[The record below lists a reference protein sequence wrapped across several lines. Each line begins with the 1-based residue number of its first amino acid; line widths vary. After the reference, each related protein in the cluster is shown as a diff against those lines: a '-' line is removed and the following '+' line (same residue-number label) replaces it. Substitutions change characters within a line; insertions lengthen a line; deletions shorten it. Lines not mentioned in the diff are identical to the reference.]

1 MLGIE
6 EELDNLLSIADHAQ
20 RLEVGRFSKP
30 VDAFYQILGSLPP
43 IGVRSLSHTLCVRLP
58 EVEL

>member
-6 EELDNLLSIADHAQ
+6 DELDNLLSIADHAQ

-43 IGVRSLSHTLCVRLP
+43 IGVRSLSLWPRVGLS